1 MNPLT
6 VLQDSL
12 YFFRSHLG
20 RILVLCLPLVVLE
33 AFAKQA
39 LSQAMASDASP
50 AYELVVSLFFYPLY
64 TGALILFLDARSRG
78 EEPQT
83 RDLLAMAVRLWPT
96 FALLSAMS
104 TLLILFGL
112 SLFAVPGIWVMVK
125 LAFAEYLLVLRKL
138 TPFMAMRESMQMTT
152 GHFMRILTCL
162 LCIYIPLTLL
172 EALSLYLFPEPQGAP
187 MSLVLSSV
195 GSFLQLFT
203 SVVMFRLFMLVSEPQ
218 QRAEP

>member
-20 RILVLCLPLVVLE
+20 SILMLCLPLVVLE
-33 AFAKQA
+33 ALAKQA
-39 LSQAMASDASP
+39 LSHAMAADASP

-83 RDLLAMAVRLWPT
+83 RDLLAMAVRMWPA

-138 TPFMAMRESMQMTT
+138 TPFMAMRESMQMTN
-152 GHFMRILTCL
+152 GHFVRILTCL

-187 MSLVLSSV
+187 LALALSSI

-203 SVVMFRLFMLVSEPQ
+203 SVVMFRLFMLISEPQ
-218 QRAEP
+218 RQD

>member
-6 VLQDSL
+6 VIQDSL

-20 RILVLCLPLVVLE
+20 SILVLCLPLVVLE
-33 AFAKQA
+33 ALAKQA
-39 LSQAMASDASP
+39 LSHAMASDASP

-83 RDLLAMAVRLWPT
+83 RDLLAMAVRMWPT
-96 FALLSAMS
+96 FAVLSGMS

-112 SLFAVPGIWVMVK
+112 SLFAIPGIWVMVK

-138 TPFMAMRESMQMTT
+138 TPFMAMRESMQMTN
-152 GHFMRILTCL
+152 GHFVRILTCV
-162 LCIYIPLTLL
+162 LCVYIPLTLL
-172 EALSLYLFPEPQGAP
+172 EALSLYLFPEPQSGAL
-187 MSLVLSSV
+187 SLTLNSIA
-195 GSFLQLFT
+195 SFLQLFT
-203 SVVMFRLFMLVSEPQ
+203 SVVMFRLFMLISEPQ
-218 QRAEP
+218 QRN